1 MAIGETTRDTTRAPS
16 TSRGMSL
23 ATRESLSGYLFISPW
38 IIGFIAFT
46 ALPMLASLYLSLT
59 DFDPRRPEAIHFIGL
74 ANYAKMTTDPNLLN
88 SLGVTLR
95 FGIIVV
101 PLTMAFALGVAML
114 VNHPRLLGRNFFRSL
129 FYMPM
134 QIPIVASTLV
144 WIGMLNAS
152 TGWLDLGLRAMGL
165 PAPDWLNSA
174 IWVTPALALMGIW
187 GIGNMMLI
195 FLAGLQGVPTELY
208 EAARVDG
215 AGRWASFRRITLPM
229 ISPVIF
235 YNAIIAL
242 IGTFQYFTQAY
253 IVSNGRGDPA
263 GATLFYNLNL
273 YLEGFGYYQMGYASA
288 LAWLLF
294 VIVLTITVV
303 LFRLGGKWVYEA
315 GGVR

>member
-1 MAIGETTRDTTRAPS
+1 MAIRETTRERAGAVP
-16 TSRGMSL
+16 TSRRMTL
-23 ATRESLSGYLFISPW
+23 ANREALSGYVFISPW
-38 IIGFIAFT
+38 IVGFIAFT
-46 ALPMLASLYLSLT
+46 ALPMLASLYLSMT
-59 DFDPRRPEAIHFIGL
+59 DFDPRRPNEIHFIGL
-74 ANYAKMTTDPNLLN
+74 ANYARMTTDPNLLN
-88 SLGVTLR
+88 SLSVTLR

-101 PLTMAFALGVAML
+101 PLTMGFALGVAML

-152 TGWLDLGLRAMGL
+152 TGWLDLGLRAIGL
-165 PAPDWLNSA
+165 PGPDWLNSA

-273 YLEGFGYYQMGYASA
+273 YLEGFSYYQMGYASA

-294 VIVLTITVV
+294 VIVLAITVV
-303 LFRLGGKWVYEA
+303 LFRLGGRWVYEA
-315 GGVR
+315 GAVR